1 MKCCFICAT
10 GTIQGR
16 IRGGITRNNH
26 GDNWH
31 NILSL
36 NYDKTRKALPKSIQ
50 ITKVVDSQAFFFA
63 QTQGEMLPLVEI
75 DVVRVDGKGNEFI
88 EQTFKL
94 TKVLVAAYSRRYV
107 GAKTNVET
115 FSLACERDEVAQP

>member
-1 MKCCFICAT
+1 M
-10 GTIQGR
+10 
-16 IRGGITRNNH
+16 
-26 GDNWH
+26 
-31 NILSL
+31 
-36 NYDKTRKALPKSIQ
+36 NYDKTQKALPKSIQ

-63 QTQGEMLPLVEI
+63 QTQREMLPLVEI

-107 GAKTNVET
+107 GAKTNVEA